1 MTSKL
6 ARHAV
11 ILTLCTVVSVNTAPP
26 VFASQLFGNLSPAQ
40 EVELGRQA
48 AAEVERQVPIVND
61 RSVQAYVDRLGRRLA
76 ANSGRTDIP
85 YRFRIINDKQA
96 NAFALPGGFIYVNR
110 GIVQLARNE
119 SELAGVLAHEIAH
132 VAERHSLD
140 QIKKAQTLGLG
151 LGLLEMLLGRSRNT
165 AENIGALAANMVA
178 QGVFFKYSRDA
189 EREADQ
195 RAVAILR
202 RSGISPNGMVTLFH
216 RMESMKGNRAVAG
229 FFSSHPSLS
238 ERQRN
243 ISGLLNTRDSRMASD
258 SLAFRRTKN
267 ELGGDLLRG

>member
-1 MTSKL
+1 L
-6 ARHAV
+6 FAV
-11 ILTLCTVVSVNTAPP
+11 VAVQSAPP
-26 VFASQLFGNLSPAQ
+26 AYGQLFGDLSKAQ

-61 RSVQAYVDRLGRRLA
+61 RSVQSYVDRLGRRLA

-85 YRFRIINDKQA
+85 YRFRVINDKQA
-96 NAFALPGGFIYVNR
+96 NAFALPGGFIYINR

-132 VAERHSLD
+132 VSERHSVD
-140 QIKKAQTLGLG
+140 QLKKAQRLGLG
-151 LGLLEMLLGRSRNT
+151 LGLLEMILGRSRNT
-165 AENIGALAANMVA
+165 AESIGSLAANMVA

-189 EREADQ
+189 EREADR
-195 RAVAILR
+195 RAVSILR
-202 RSGISPNGMVTLFH
+202 RSGISPAGMVTLFQ

-229 FFSSHPSLS
+229 FFSSHPSLQ

-243 ISGLLNTRDSRMASD
+243 ISGLLDGRDGRMPAD
-258 SLAFRRTKN
+258 SVAFRRTKN

>member
-1 MTSKL
+1 MISKFSRQAVTL
-6 ARHAV
+6 A
-11 ILTLCTVVSVNTAPP
+11 LCAVVSVSSAPP
-26 VFASQLFGNLSPAQ
+26 VFALQLFGSLSSAQ
-40 EVELGRQA
+40 EIQIGRQA
-48 AAEVERQVPIVND
+48 AAEVERQVPLVQD

-76 ANSGRTDIP
+76 ANSGRTGVP
-85 YRFRIINDKQA
+85 YRFRVINDKQA

-132 VAERHSLD
+132 VAARHSVEQL
-140 QIKKAQTLGLG
+140 QKAQRLGLG
-151 LGLLEMLLGRSRNT
+151 LGLLEMILGRSRNT
-165 AENIGALAANMVA
+165 AENVGSLAANMVA
-178 QGVFFKYSRDA
+178 QGVFLKYSRDA
-189 EREADQ
+189 EREADR

-229 FFSSHPSLS
+229 FFSSHPSLN

-243 ISGLLNTRDSRMASD
+243 ISGLLNGRDSRMPAD
-258 SLAFRRTKN
+258 SVAFQRTKN